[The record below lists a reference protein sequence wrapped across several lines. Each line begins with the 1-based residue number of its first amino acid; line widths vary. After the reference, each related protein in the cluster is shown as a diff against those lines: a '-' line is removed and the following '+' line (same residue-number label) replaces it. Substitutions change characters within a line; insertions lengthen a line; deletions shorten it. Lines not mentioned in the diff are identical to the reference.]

1 MLSWII
7 ILGLSVIA
15 NIAGWSRYFK
25 EQRRRVISEDEIAKR
40 NKDVETWQHCAQ
52 VWQESAQV
60 WKKASITWKEAAETH
75 ERSSEAWRTLYLEQK
90 EEPNLDS
97 EEFNS
102 EEFIN

>member
-1 MLSWII
+1 MLSWVI
-7 ILGLSVIA
+7 ILGLSLIT
-15 NIAGWSRYFK
+15 NIVGWSRYFK
-25 EQRRRVISEDEIAKR
+25 EHRRRLISEDEIVKR
-40 NKDVETWQHCAQ
+40 NKDVEMWQHSAQ

-97 EEFNS
+97 EEF
-102 EEFIN
+102 IN